1 MKRILALSLLFVTC
15 LLCLLSCKGCKPGED
30 RILPEPEASVSYV
43 SAVMQASRPTKAA
56 ATVTYTLTDGTV
68 LTGRSTLQ
76 VQEISGVVRAKF
88 AYEYQVLSP
97 ADADEMI
104 TTVSDTVYSSGNRI
118 ANFLPT
124 GGYQFEAYTAQTT
137 LADLTLPENASV
149 VEADGTYRL
158 TVTVTADAADT
169 TFGVALGAVGD
180 VTLTIAVKDDLVVS
194 AEVKYSTARG
204 AMTVVTE
211 YTYNE
216 ETFSFSK
223 PQ

>member
-15 LLCLLSCKGCKPGED
+15 LLCLLSCKGCQKDD
-30 RILPEPEASVSYV
+30 RLLPEPEASVTYIG
-43 SAVMQASRPTKAA
+43 AVLQASRPTKAA
-56 ATVTYTLTDGTV
+56 ATVTYVLADGTT

-88 AYEYQVLSP
+88 AYEYQVLAP
-97 ADADEMI
+97 ADAEEMI
-104 TTVSDTVYSSGNRI
+104 QTVSDTVYSSGNRI

-124 GGYQFEAYTAQTT
+124 GGYQFEAYTTQTT
-137 LADLTLPENASV
+137 FSDRTLREGASV
-149 VEADGTYRL
+149 SGGDDTDRL
-158 TVTVTADAADT
+158 ARKGAAPDADA

-180 VTLTIAVKDDLVVS
+180 VTLTLSVRDDTVVS
-194 AEVKYSTARG
+194 TEVKYDTARG

>member
-15 LLCLLSCKGCKPGED
+15 LLCLLSCKGCNPDDG
-30 RILPEPEASVSYV
+30 RVLPQPEASVTYIG
-43 SAVMQASRPTKAA
+43 AVLQASRPTKAA
-56 ATVTYTLTDGTV
+56 ASVTYVLADGTT

-88 AYEYQVLSP
+88 AYEYQVLAP
-97 ADADEMI
+97 ADAEEMI
-104 TTVSDTVYSSGNRI
+104 QTVSDTVYSSGNRI

-137 LADLTLPENASV
+137 LSDLTLPEGASV
-149 VEADGTYRL
+149 SETDGTYRL
-158 TVTVTADAADT
+158 VMKVAAADADA

-180 VTLTIAVKDDLVVS
+180 VTLTLSVRDDTVVS
-194 AEVKYSTARG
+194 AEVKYDTARG
-204 AMTVVTE
+204 TMTVVTE